1 MTAREQ
7 LVEEIK
13 ETPDAILAE
22 VAHCLRYRR
31 AKAELEPFDGLA
43 LTASALA
50 RDWLSPE
57 EEEAW
62 KTL

>member
-7 LVEEIK
+7 LIEEIK
-13 ETPDAILAE
+13 EAPDAILAE
-22 VAHCLRYRR
+22 VAHYLRYLRE
-31 AKAELEPFDGLA
+31 KAELEPFDGLA
-43 LTASALA
+43 LSASALA